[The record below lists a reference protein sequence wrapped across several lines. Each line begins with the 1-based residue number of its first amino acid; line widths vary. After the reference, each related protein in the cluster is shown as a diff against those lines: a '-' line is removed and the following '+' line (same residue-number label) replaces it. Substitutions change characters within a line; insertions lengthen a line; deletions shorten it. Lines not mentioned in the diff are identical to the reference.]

1 MSCFAVHIAET
12 FLSKRAQWVH
22 GQQGNVVF
30 EMAESACELN
40 TDIQTLE
47 SSGFAENVVFGFEDY
62 KLDKEQIHQ
71 LMQMMHSLKE
81 VSKTEMSGWS
91 KSLGEYYEEK

>member
-1 MSCFAVHIAET
+1 
-12 FLSKRAQWVH
+12 
-22 GQQGNVVF
+22 
-30 EMAESACELN
+30 MAESACELN

-62 KLDKEQIHQ
+62 KLNKEQIHQ
-71 LMQMMHSLKE
+71 LMQMMHSLEE

-91 KSLGEYYEEK
+91 KSLGEYFEER